1 MRIFISIL
9 ILCSVF
15 ACSLLSS
22 LVERAAA
29 GVFLQASSTQEQLA
43 ADTNPRV
50 VTLNFTDAANGLTN
64 RNGVVTIAADGTYF
78 VLAAAQVGGK
88 ATGRVRMWMR
98 VNGRDLDNSNTEQVV
113 SGPGFTALLLCQDV
127 TEFKKGDEVEM
138 VYSGSA
144 PGLGLVTHKPDG
156 EPLVTSMIFSAFKL
170 D

>member
-9 ILCSVF
+9 ILCCVL
-15 ACSLLSS
+15 ACGVLST
-22 LVERAAA
+22 LVDHAAA
-29 GVFLQASSTQEQLA
+29 GTFLQASSTQEQLA

-50 VTLNFTDAANGLTN
+50 VTLNLTDAASGLTN

-88 ATGRVRMWMR
+88 AKGYIRMWMR
-98 VNGRDLDNSNTEQVV
+98 VNGRDLDQSNTEQVIRE
-113 SGPGFTALLLCQDV
+113 PGSTVVLLCQDV

-144 PGLGLVTHKPDG
+144 PGLGLVTHKPGG
-156 EPLVTSMIFSAFKL
+156 EFLVTSMIFSAFKL

>member
-1 MRIFISIL
+1 MRIFMSIL

-15 ACSLLSS
+15 ACGLLSS
-22 LVERAAA
+22 LLDRAAA

-50 VTLNFTDAANGLTN
+50 VTLNLTDAANGLSN
-64 RNGVVTIAADGTYF
+64 QNGVVTIATGGTYF

-88 ATGRVRMWMR
+88 AKGYVRMWMR
-98 VNGRDLDNSNTEQVV
+98 VNGRDLVNSNTEQVI

-138 VYSGSA
+138 VYSGSTA
-144 PGLGLVTHKPDG
+144 GLGLVTHKPDG
-156 EPLVTSMIFSAFKL
+156 EFLVTSMIFSAFKL